1 MIHRVHNSLV
11 GSRIGRF
18 FERLEKNLVI
28 LLKAAFAILYVVVW
42 SHVGREL
49 DVWGYAVYMCGN
61 DIKKRNTK

>member
-18 FERLEKNLVI
+18 CERLEKNL
-28 LLKAAFAILYVVVW
+28 AAFAILYVVIW
-42 SHVGREL
+42 SHVEREL
-49 DVWGYAVYMCGN
+49 DSWGYAVYMCGN